1 MSHQAPN
8 VFPLALWMVVGHQ
21 CSFVKEQEYRDRSLR
36 HSECDDAWMVLG
48 GGLVPKSLA

>member
-21 CSFVKEQEYRDRSLR
+21 CSFVNALSVGASSTNILPPHSILGAQRPTLR
-36 HSECDDAWMVLG
+36 
-48 GGLVPKSLA
+48 P